1 MLESDNLPPDV
12 DRADL
17 PDDYGKYRSVP
28 TVMELLGFLVKHV
41 PEAAQSEGLREAAI
55 QAEGEARL
63 LNNWSS
69 IVGFVDGLAMMIM
82 DDMGKGELPT
92 TDAILTAMENL
103 SAALKTAREF
113 ALHSTTFGSLAEL
126 DAKLADVEQCV
137 VELATAADPA
147 SALVDRYI
155 YTLGLMAQQLLP
167 WDEPE
172 EVNLHERTT
181 MRFAEALAIRQ
192 QYMETRAADAAVA
205 PSDTRE

>member
-1 MLESDNLPPDV
+1 
-12 DRADL
+12 
-17 PDDYGKYRSVP
+17 
-28 TVMELLGFLVKHV
+28 
-41 PEAAQSEGLREAAI
+41 
-55 QAEGEARL
+55 
-63 LNNWSS
+63 
-69 IVGFVDGLAMMIM
+69 MMIM

-167 WDEPE
+167 
-172 EVNLHERTT
+172 
-181 MRFAEALAIRQ
+181 
-192 QYMETRAADAAVA
+192 
-205 PSDTRE
+205 